1 MIVDELV
8 VVALVA
14 MQSSLMTETLST
26 LTATVAVSSVVAV
39 DHVTDIVVDE
49 QRVSY
54 AQQAY

>member
-14 MQSSLMTETLST
+14 MQSSLMNETLST
-26 LTATVAVSSVVAV
+26 LTATVAAV
-39 DHVTDIVVDE
+39 DHVTDIVVDG
-49 QRVSY
+49 QHVSY